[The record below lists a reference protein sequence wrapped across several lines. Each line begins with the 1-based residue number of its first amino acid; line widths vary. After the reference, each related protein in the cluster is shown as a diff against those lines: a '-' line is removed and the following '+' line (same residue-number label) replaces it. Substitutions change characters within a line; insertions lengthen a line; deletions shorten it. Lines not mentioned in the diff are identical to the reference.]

1 MVNPKRRSHLN
12 TLIAFAAASLV
23 SSAFADQAA
32 SAAQAKG
39 SEGVERALKEL
50 IAAYENADANGVE
63 AHLDPTMIGFG
74 VLMQKVHDSIAA
86 QKQIRI
92 ALKDLQTTV
101 GPDAALVRVSWEKR
115 FLALPAMT
123 AVLRS
128 GSCILVFQRD
138 GANWRLAGITGD
150 NLFAAGSQ

>member
-1 MVNPKRRSHLN
+1 
-12 TLIAFAAASLV
+12 
-23 SSAFADQAA
+23 
-32 SAAQAKG
+32 
-39 SEGVERALKEL
+39 
-50 IAAYENADANGVE
+50 
-63 AHLDPTMIGFG
+63 MIGFG

-101 GPDAALVRVSWEKR
+101 GPDAAFVRVSWEKR